1 MPDPKDYW
9 MLDLAYASG
18 ADFVVTWDPR
28 LLDHEV
34 PLPVEVVTPARF
46 LEELGRRDPGARW
59 VSIQDAPYR
68 NRTGTGQYA
77 ADKALPP
84 MS

>member
-18 ADFVVTWDPR
+18 ADFVVIWDPH

-46 LEELGRRDPGARW
+46 LEELGCRDPGAR
-59 VSIQDAPYR
+59 
-68 NRTGTGQYA
+68 
-77 ADKALPP
+77 
-84 MS
+84 